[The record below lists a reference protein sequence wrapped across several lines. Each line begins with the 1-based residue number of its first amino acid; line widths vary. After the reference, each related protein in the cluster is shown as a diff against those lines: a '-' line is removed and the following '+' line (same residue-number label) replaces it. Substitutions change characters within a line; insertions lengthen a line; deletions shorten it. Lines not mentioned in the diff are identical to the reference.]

1 MRILLPLLALA
12 GLLSLRAEVAPT
24 PRSTAAREP
33 VALVV
38 VDDGKRAVT
47 ANRSGSVSLVDL
59 VTGKVLADVRLG
71 RKLADVAEIDGKT
84 LLAVDEAAG
93 ELLVVPR
100 NGTEFGRVHRV
111 PVGRSPV
118 CVRPC
123 GNGSCAVANL
133 WDRNVV
139 IVSLGDLPKVVR
151 TVPLSFNP
159 RLMLPLPDSSQ
170 LIVADAFGGRIAV
183 VDAERGVVESTRTV
197 PGSNLRGLA
206 FAPGGK
212 ALWIAQVV
220 VSPDVETTRDN
231 LHWGNAITGIVREI
245 PLTDMLDLTVTFAK
259 RTRVFP
265 LDVPGRGPG
274 DPSGLAVG
282 ADGVAVVTLGG
293 TGEIAIGPI
302 AAAAP
307 RRSAL
312 GQRPTAVAVSP
323 DGKTAYTVDPFAD
336 TLTAVTVADRTV
348 RFTAKLGEPSAST
361 PAARGERL
369 FYNARLSNEGWMSCH
384 TCHPDGHTSGLRADT
399 PADDGFGAPKR
410 IPTLL
415 GTRDAAPWN
424 WSGKSDDLSG
434 LIGRTVAGTMHGRE
448 LSDDRIADLE
458 AYLRTLDPPPPATR
472 TTSTR
477 GKELFAHHGCA
488 ACHNPATAYT
498 SSKGSDVGLTDEHG
512 TRRFHPPSLRGVGQG
527 AAFYHDGRA
536 KSLEDVFTTHPHAK
550 TGDVPA
556 ADRVELLCFL
566 RGL

>member
-1 MRILLPLLALA
+1 MRVLVPLLALV

-24 PRSTAAREP
+24 PRSTAAKEP

-47 ANRSGSVSLVDL
+47 ANRSGSASVVDL
-59 VTGKVLADVRLG
+59 ATGKVEADVPLG
-71 RKLADVAEIDGKT
+71 RKLADVAEVDGKT

-93 ELLVVPR
+93 ELLIVTR
-100 NGTEFGRVHRV
+100 TQAEFGRVRRV
-111 PVGRSPV
+111 PVGRGPV

-123 GNGSCAVANL
+123 GTGSCAVANL
-133 WDRNVV
+133 WDRNVA
-139 IVSLGDLPKVVR
+139 IVALGDSPRVVR
-151 TVPLSFNP
+151 TVSLSFNP
-159 RLMLPLPDSSQ
+159 RLMLPLPDGSR
-170 LIVADAFGGRIAV
+170 LVVADAFGGRIAV
-183 VDAERGVVESTRTV
+183 VDADRGGVASTRTV

-206 FAPGGK
+206 LAPGGK
-212 ALWIAQVV
+212 ALWVAQVV

-231 LHWGNAITGIVREI
+231 LHWGNAVTGVIREV
-245 PLTDMLDLTVTFAK
+245 LLADVLDPGVSFDR

-274 DPSGLAVG
+274 DPSGLAVA
-282 ADGVAVVTLGG
+282 ADGVAVVALGG
-293 TGEIAIGPI
+293 TGEVAIGPV
-302 AAAAP
+302 AAVAP
-307 RRSAL
+307 PRSAL
-312 GQRPTAVAVSP
+312 GRHPTAVAVSP

-336 TLTAVTVADRTV
+336 SLTAVTVADRTV
-348 RFTAKLGEPSAST
+348 RFTANLGQPAST

-369 FYNARLSNEGWMSCH
+369 FYDARLSNEGWMSCH

-424 WSGKSDDLSG
+424 WSGKSADLAG

-448 LSDDRIADLE
+448 LSADRLADLE

-472 TTSTR
+472 TASAR
-477 GKELFAHHGCA
+477 GKELFEHHGCA

-498 SSKGSDVGLTDEHG
+498 SGKGSDVGLADELG

-527 AAFYHDGRA
+527 SAFYHDGRA
-536 KSLEDVFTTHPHAK
+536 KTLEDVFTTHPHAK

-556 ADRVELLCFL
+556 ADRAELLRFL